1 MSAPHSSSFPFFP
14 RPVANTLQVQ
24 GGEFPCMSCSAP
36 MLWQDLARGLHPEG
50 CPLRAPS
57 AAQHNHQQL
66 LLGHSSQALLYA
78 EEGLA
83 HSRPAL
89 CAGHTASVAPS
100 KPPQPQAMGHEVP
113 AAQGS
118 TPGAAPQFMGPKVQ
132 PRRGSGC
139 LKKHTAPHMHHHNHL
154 RQQHLVHACRR
165 PQATYRAGLWRVSAH
180 IARSAAVSCYGGC
193 APAGRGS
200 KQQSPGRHAT
210 C

>member
-36 MLWQDLARGLHPEG
+36 MLWQDLAWGLHPEG
-50 CPLRAPS
+50 CPFRGPS

-66 LLGHSSQALLYA
+66 LLGHSSQALLHA

-89 CAGHTASVAPS
+89 GAGHTASVAPS
-100 KPPQPQAMGHEVP
+100 KPPQRPWGMRYQPHRGVPQG
-113 AAQGS
+113 QL
-118 TPGAAPQFMGPKVQ
+118 MGPKVQ

-165 PQATYRAGLWRVSAH
+165 PQATYCAGLWRVSAH
-180 IARSAAVSCYGGC
+180 IARSAAASCYGGC